1 MIRFVADEDFNN
13 DIVRALRRRL
23 PSLDLVR
30 AYDAGLAGTS
40 DPEVLAWAARE
51 ARILLTHDVNTM
63 THHALARIDANQP
76 MPGVLIVRQ
85 SLAIGDV
92 LEDLVLVAECSS
104 SEEWDGQVGYL
115 PLRSVEP

>member
-13 DIVRALRRRL
+13 DILRALRRRL

-30 AYDAGLAGTS
+30 VYDAGLAGTS
-40 DPEVLAWAARE
+40 DPDVLAWAVRE
-51 ARILLTHDVNTM
+51 GRVLLTHDVNTM
-63 THHALARIDANQP
+63 TKHAFARIDEKQP
-76 MPGVLIVRQ
+76 MSGVIVVRQ

-104 SEEWDGQVGYL
+104 TEEWEGQVGYL
-115 PLRSVEP
+115 PLR